1 MKKRMAVLLALTM
14 AAAMVFTG
22 CKKTEAG
29 KGDKAKDES
38 LQYVEDNGKLIVGL
52 DPAFPPMGFMDENQK
67 IVGFDI
73 DLADEVCKRMGVEPE
88 FTPIDWDTKEQEL
101 NTKGIDCIWNG
112 FSKSPTRE
120 KELTLSETYM
130 LNTQVAVVLAD
141 SKAATLKDLA
151 GKTVA
156 VQTGSTAEEAI
167 EAETEFKSSVKEILS
182 IKDNVQAMLELGTN
196 GADAVVMD
204 KVVAM
209 YYMEKESG
217 KYKILDESLAD
228 EEYVI
233 GFRKGDKAL
242 CGEVEKTLKEM
253 KEDGTLT
260 KIAEKWFGEDITTI
274 K

>member
-1 MKKRMAVLLALTM
+1 MKKKVVALLIVALV
-14 AAAMVFTG
+14 AAGMLAG
-22 CKKTEAG
+22 CKKEEGG
-29 KGDKAKDES
+29 KDTS
-38 LQYVEDNGKLIVGL
+38 LEYVKDNGELIVGL
-52 DPAFPPMGFMDENQK
+52 DPAFPPMGFTDEDQK

-73 DLADEVCKRMGVEPE
+73 DVANEVCKRMGVKPN
-88 FTPIDWDTKEQEL
+88 FTPIDWETKEQEL

-120 KELTLSETYM
+120 KELLLSETYM

-141 SKAATLKDLA
+141 SEAQTLKDLA

-156 VQTGSTAEEAI
+156 VQTTSTAEEAI
-167 EAETEFKSSVKEILS
+167 DAETEFKDSLGKILS
-182 IKDNVQAMLELGTN
+182 IKDNVQAMMELGTN
-196 GADAVVMD
+196 GADAVIMD

-217 KYKILDESLAD
+217 KYRILDESLAD

-233 GFRKGDKAL
+233 GFRKTDKAL
-242 CGEVEKTLKEM
+242 CAEVEKYLKEM
-253 KEDGTLT
+253 KDDGALG
-260 KIAEKWFGEDITTI
+260 KIAVKWFGEDITTI

>member
-1 MKKRMAVLLALTM
+1 M
-14 AAAMVFTG
+14 AAVVAASVFTG
-22 CKKTEAG
+22 CGKKDG
-29 KGDKAKDES
+29 GDGT
-38 LQYVEDNGKLIVGL
+38 EDNSLAYVKDNGELIVGL
-52 DPAFPPMGFMDENQK
+52 DPAFPPMGFTDADQN

-73 DLADEVCKRMGVEPE
+73 DLADEVCKRMGVTPKYQ
-88 FTPIDWDTKEQEL
+88 PIDWDTKEQEL

-112 FSKSPTRE
+112 FSKSPSRE
-120 KELTLSETYM
+120 KELTLSDTYM

-141 SKAATLKDLA
+141 SDAVSLNDLA

-167 EAETEFKSSVKEILS
+167 DSEEEFKNSLKEILS
-182 IKDNVQAMLELGTN
+182 IKDNVQAMMELGTN

-228 EEYVI
+228 EEYVV

-242 CGEVEKTLKEM
+242 CDEVVKYLKEM
-253 KEDGTLT
+253 QKDGTLGE
-260 KIAEKWFGEDITTI
+260 IAAKWFGEDITTI

>member
-1 MKKRMAVLLALTM
+1 MKKRVIALLMVAVVAAGAL
-14 AAAMVFTG
+14 TG
-22 CKKTEAG
+22 CKKEEGG
-29 KGDKAKDES
+29 KDVS
-38 LQYVEDNGKLIVGL
+38 LEYVKENKKLVVGL
-52 DPAFPPMGFMDENQK
+52 DTAFPPMGFTDEDQN

-73 DLADEVCKRMGVEPE
+73 DLANEVCKRMGVEAE
-88 FTPIDWDTKEQEL
+88 LTPIDWETKEQEL

-120 KELTLSETYM
+120 KELLLSDTYM

-141 SKAATLKDLA
+141 SDASTLADLA

-167 EAETEFKSSVKEILS
+167 DGEKEFKDSLKEILS

-217 KYKILDESLAD
+217 KYRILDESLAD
-228 EEYVI
+228 EEYVV

-242 CGEVEKTLKEM
+242 CDEVVKYLKEM
-253 KEDGTLT
+253 QKDGTLEE
-260 KIAEKWFGEDITTI
+260 IAVKWFGEDITTI

>member
-1 MKKRMAVLLALTM
+1 MKRKLAALLAVSLV
-14 AAAMVFTG
+14 AASVFTG
-22 CKKTEAG
+22 CKKETKGAG
-29 KGDKAKDES
+29 STAKDES
-38 LQYVEDNGKLIVGL
+38 LKYVEDNGKLIVGL
-52 DPAFPPMGFMDENQK
+52 DPAFPPMGFMDEDQK

-112 FSKSPTRE
+112 FSKSPSRE
-120 KELTLSETYM
+120 EELTLSETYM

-141 SKAATLKDLA
+141 SKAAALKDLA

-167 EAETEFKSSVKEILS
+167 EAESEFKDSLKEVLS
-182 IKDNVQAMLELGTN
+182 IKDNVQAMMELGTN

-233 GFRKGDKAL
+233 GFRKGDSAL
-242 CGEVEKTLKEM
+242 CGEVEKCLKEM
-253 KEDGTLT
+253 QKDGTLA
-260 KIAEKWFGEDITTI
+260 KIAGKWFGEDITTI